1 MAGVGVFAGC
11 TSQPTEESDPD
22 TTSTP
27 TNTPTNSPNEL
38 STTTITTTSTPTET
52 QTTTASET
60 PTATLTDT
68 QTPTAT
74 STSSPTETP
83 TPTPTETPAKTPTP
97 TPTATPTPESPDQP
111 KIREVQDNFGH
122 TFEVTNEHD
131 EQFTVEEEIVVDND
145 TTVELCVTEIN
156 KQSEDEISYD
166 YWFGHTRSEHPD
178 SPEGWVSDD
187 CWIWDMNK
195 DYYSSSWTFQMW
207 IRNQD
212 NIYYHNRSN
221 ESDFRVVV
229 RYENITLAD

>member
-83 TPTPTETPAKTPTP
+83 TPTPT
-97 TPTATPTPESPDQP
+97 ATPTPESPDQP

-122 TFEVTNEHD
+122 TFEVTNDHD

-229 RYENITLAD
+229 RYENLTLAD